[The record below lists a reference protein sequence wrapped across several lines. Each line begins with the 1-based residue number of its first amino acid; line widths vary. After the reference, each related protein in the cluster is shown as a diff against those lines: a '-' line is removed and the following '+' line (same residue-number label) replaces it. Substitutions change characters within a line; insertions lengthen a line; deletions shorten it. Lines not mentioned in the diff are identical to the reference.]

1 MYDGDSSTWSPQGRL
16 HQVEYALEAVKQGSA
31 SVGLRSKTHAVLV
44 AIKRSAGELAS
55 YQKKLIRVDGH
66 MGVAIAGLTSDARV
80 LSNYMRSEAMKSRLL
95 YNRPLP
101 TSRIVSALGDK
112 AQINTQQYGRR
123 PYGVGLLVIGYDQTG
138 PHLFECTPTGNN
150 FEYYAQGIGSRS
162 QSARTYLERH
172 FEEFAD
178 ASLEKLILHGLRA
191 LRDTLQQ
198 DKKLTQENLSIAFV
212 GKDEEFTVKDGEDV
226 VEWLT
231 FLEQEGGG
239 VGRTEEEPANDSA
252 TATQASGATDAST
265 TGGEDQMETDD

>member
-1 MYDGDSSTWSPQGRL
+1 MGIVSVMEGRRKIHSSSF
-16 HQVEYALEAVKQGSA
+16 
-31 SVGLRSKTHAVLV
+31 
-44 AIKRSAGELAS
+44 
-55 YQKKLIRVDGH
+55 
-66 MGVAIAGLTSDARV
+66 
-80 LSNYMRSEAMKSRLL
+80 RLL
-95 YNRPLP
+95 FSSFFLFSQI
-101 TSRIVSALGDK
+101 TLSHAE

-178 ASLEKLILHGLRA
+178 GECEIERLFWGGEDKEKKGKLMMDTSSPLPPPLYLCPTDPSPSSCHPQLASLEKLILHGLRA